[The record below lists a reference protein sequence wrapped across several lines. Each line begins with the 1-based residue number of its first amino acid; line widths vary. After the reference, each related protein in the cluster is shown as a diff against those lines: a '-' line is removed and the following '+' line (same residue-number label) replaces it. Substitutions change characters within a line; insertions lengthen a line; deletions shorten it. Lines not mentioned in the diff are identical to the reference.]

1 MGETLFVRFQGTKPN
16 SKGRFPGVFAL
27 ANGLGRAGE
36 FSEDEHRFWRAG
48 NDWYEA
54 NFTNPSTVDPTV
66 YDRVLHPGAES
77 WFKATAGEVLDRVD
91 GYLEI
96 LAAHGVSCERLES
109 SAPGRIIYEDDDQ
122 IVVVPW
128 ETAGPL
134 T

>member
-16 SKGRFPGVFAL
+16 AKGRFPGVFAL
-27 ANGLGRAGE
+27 ANGLGRAGAL
-36 FSEDEHRFWRAG
+36 SEEEHRFWRSG

-66 YDRVLHPGAES
+66 YDRVLNPGAEA
-77 WFKATAGEVLDRVD
+77 WFKAMAGEVIDRVN
-91 GYLEI
+91 GYLEL

-109 SAPGRIIYEDDDQ
+109 SAPGRVIYEDDDQ

-128 ETAGPL
+128 EAASPSA
-134 T
+134 